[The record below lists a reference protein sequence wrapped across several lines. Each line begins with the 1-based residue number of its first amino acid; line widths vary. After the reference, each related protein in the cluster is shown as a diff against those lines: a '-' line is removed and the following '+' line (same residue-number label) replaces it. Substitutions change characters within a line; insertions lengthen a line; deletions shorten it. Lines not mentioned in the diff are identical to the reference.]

1 MPVSTSNSTKL
12 VKNRSLF
19 EIPEDPEWMW
29 EAHFYALNDQPKD
42 EWNPNSW
49 FLFPFAVLAWLGKKL
64 KA

>member
-1 MPVSTSNSTKL
+1 
-12 VKNRSLF
+12 
-19 EIPEDPEWMW
+19 MW